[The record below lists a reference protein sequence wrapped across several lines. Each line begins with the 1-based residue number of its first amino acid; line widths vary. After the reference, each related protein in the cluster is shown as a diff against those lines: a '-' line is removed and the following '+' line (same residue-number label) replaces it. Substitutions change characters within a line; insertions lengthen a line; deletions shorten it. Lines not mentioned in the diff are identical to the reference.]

1 MVAEL
6 PGFGLAPGEED
17 RGNESEPELETS
29 KMVQVGCCFDDCE
42 KINYIENELKTIS
55 CVMSEGGEPEK
66 EKVRRVPVDGFV
78 PRSMARSDQEGLQGA
93 DTNPEENGATDH
105 GREGRG
111 GDGKDRI
118 GQNCRLPASSLGE
131 TQSSKINRSK
141 SSRPLTN
148 S

>member
-17 RGNESEPELETS
+17 KGSESEPELETS
-29 KMVQVGCCFDDCE
+29 KMVQVGSCLDCQRKSIISIGIDDHL
-42 KINYIENELKTIS
+42 NL
-55 CVMSEGGEPEK
+55 MSEGGKPEK
-66 EKVRRVPVDGFV
+66 EEVRRFPVNGLV
-78 PRSMARSDQEGLQGA
+78 SRSMARSDQEGLQGA
-93 DTNPEENGATDH
+93 DTYPEEDGAADY